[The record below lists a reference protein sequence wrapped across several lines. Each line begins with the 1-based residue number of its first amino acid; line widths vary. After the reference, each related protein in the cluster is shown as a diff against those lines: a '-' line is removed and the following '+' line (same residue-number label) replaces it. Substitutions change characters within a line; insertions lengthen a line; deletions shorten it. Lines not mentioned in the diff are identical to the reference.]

1 MAKNVDRRI
10 RKTEAQL
17 IQGLTKLMKEKSIK
31 QITVRELADEVD
43 INRSTF
49 YLHYNDIYD
58 MVEKIENRLVDKFIT
73 GLEELSKNRIN
84 ENVLLQFMQD
94 SYTILYSNADICSA
108 LLSENGD
115 IMFLKKLHKII
126 YKNAYDMIKN
136 LMPSN
141 APTFEVEF
149 ATSFCVSGIVGIVE
163 NWLQDIHADTPE
175 NVARLSCNLIER
187 GISSISK

>member
-1 MAKNVDRRI
+1 MAKSTDRRV

-73 GLEELSKNRIN
+73 GLEELSKNHIN
-84 ENVLLQFMQD
+84 QNALLQFMED

-115 IMFLKKLHKII
+115 IMFMKKLHRII
-126 YKNAYDMIKN
+126 YKNAYDIIKN
-136 LMPSN
+136 LMPNNS
-141 APTFEVEF
+141 PTFEVEF

-163 NWLQDIHADTPE
+163 HWLHDINADTPK
-175 NVARLSCNLIER
+175 NVARLSFNLIER